1 MYSPLAIPSQSL
13 PRTIFSGTRVEQYQV
28 VCFSLC
34 WAASVRKLQMWPSG
48 LQLDL
53 MCPSQHMCLILRE
66 VWKVAD
72 PLGDGA
78 YWTFCRLLGVCPSK
92 GLWDP
97 VSALGSS
104 ALEWCAVSLQGKDMR
119 SINYSLKPWKL
130 WAQMSQ
136 FSGSQYWW
144 MVETACILKWGWI
157 SSEKGITECPS

>member
-1 MYSPLAIPSQSL
+1 MYSLWAIPSQSL
-13 PRTIFSGTRVEQYQV
+13 PRIVFSGTRVEQYQV
-28 VCFSLC
+28 VCFPFA
-34 WAASVRKLQMWPSG
+34 WLQMWPSG

-53 MCPSQHMCLILRE
+53 MCPSQHMCLSLRD

-97 VSALGSS
+97 VSALGIS

-119 SINYSLKPWKL
+119 SINYSLKPLKL

-144 MVETACILKWGWI
+144 TVETACILKWGWI